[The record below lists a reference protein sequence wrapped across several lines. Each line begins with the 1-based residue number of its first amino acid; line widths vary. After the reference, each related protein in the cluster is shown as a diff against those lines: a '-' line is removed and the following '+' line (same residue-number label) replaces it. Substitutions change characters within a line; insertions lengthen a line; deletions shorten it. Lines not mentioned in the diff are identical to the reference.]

1 MTYSTDLAARIGSR
15 ICHDL
20 VNPLSAV
27 CNGVELLELS
37 GVAPSE
43 EMSLIR
49 DSLENATARIQLFR
63 FAFGPASDAV
73 VTETEMAKLLGTMS
87 KGTRH
92 SFEWNAGSRP
102 RSEVREMLLAMLCA
116 ETMTPLGGEINVS
129 TSDVGWIV
137 QATAKRIAIGSDME
151 TVLNGTDV
159 ELPPAHVHFNMLAAS
174 GAVKL
179 AYSDTELSLSK

>member
-1 MTYSTDLAARIGSR
+1 MTQSPDLAALIGSR

-49 DSLENATARIQLFR
+49 DSLANATARIQLFR
-63 FAFGPASDAV
+63 FAFGPASDAFV
-73 VTETEMAKLLGTMS
+73 AEAEMLKLLGTLS

-92 SFEWNAGSRP
+92 CFNWNAGTAP
-102 RSEVREMLLAMLCA
+102 RSAVRRMLLAMLCA
-116 ETMTPLGGEINVS
+116 ETMTPLGGDITIASNQTEWTV
-129 TSDVGWIV
+129 T
-137 QATAKRIAIGSDME
+137 ATGRRIAIPTE
-151 TVLNGTDV
+151 AEAVLNGEQFD
-159 ELPPAHVHFNMLAAS
+159 LPPAQVHFNVLAAS
-174 GAVKL
+174 GPIEFEFN
-179 AYSDTELSLSK
+179 DTSLTLKG